1 LFPAWETVFLLP
13 HSGMKPHFEIAFLP
27 QAADFMD
34 QLNDKAREKIFY
46 NIKKSQFVRDE
57 ELLKKIN
64 EFIWEFRTLHNGIA
78 YRLFA
83 FWDKSS
89 GRETIVIA
97 THGFIKKKQK
107 TPLNEIRKAEEIR
120 IAYLKNREKTK

>member
-1 LFPAWETVFLLP
+1 
-13 HSGMKPHFEIAFLP
+13 MP
-27 QAADFMD
+27 QAVDFMEKL
-34 QLNDKAREKIFY
+34 QDKAREKVYY

-57 ELLKKIN
+57 ELLKKLN
-64 EFIWEFRTLHNGIA
+64 DFIWEFRTLHNGIA

-89 GRETIVIA
+89 GKDTLVIA

-107 TPLNEIRKAEEIR
+107 TPANEIRKAEEIR
-120 IAYLKNREKTK
+120 IAYLMNREKTK

>member
-1 LFPAWETVFLLP
+1 
-13 HSGMKPHFEIAFLP
+13 MP
-27 QAADFMD
+27 QAVDFMETL
-34 QLNDKAREKIFY
+34 QDKTREKVYY

-57 ELLKKIN
+57 ELLKKLN
-64 EFIWEFRTLHNGIA
+64 DFIWEFRTLHNGIA

-89 GRETIVIA
+89 GKDTLVMA

-107 TPLNEIRKAEEIR
+107 TPVNEIRKAEEIR
-120 IAYLKNREKTK
+120 IAYLKNREKTR

>member
-1 LFPAWETVFLLP
+1 
-13 HSGMKPHFEIAFLP
+13 LP
-27 QAADFMD
+27 QAVDFMEKL
-34 QLNDKAREKIFY
+34 QDKAREKVYY

-57 ELLKKIN
+57 ELLKKLT

-89 GRETIVIA
+89 GKDTLVIA

-107 TPLNEIRKAEEIR
+107 TPVNEIRKAEEIR
-120 IAYLKNREKTK
+120 IAYMKNREKT

>member
-1 LFPAWETVFLLP
+1 
-13 HSGMKPHFEIAFLP
+13 MP
-27 QAADFMD
+27 QAVDFMEKL
-34 QLNDKAREKIFY
+34 QDKAREKVYY

-57 ELLKKIN
+57 ELLKKLT

-89 GRETIVIA
+89 GKDTLVIA

-107 TPLNEIRKAEEIR
+107 TPVNEIRKAEEIR
-120 IAYLKNREKTK
+120 IAYLKNREKT

>member
-1 LFPAWETVFLLP
+1 MTPQFD
-13 HSGMKPHFEIAFLP
+13 IAFLP
-27 QAADFMD
+27 QAEEFIE

-57 ELLKKIN
+57 ELLKKLN
-64 EFIWEFRTLHNGIA
+64 EFIWEFRTTHNGIA
-78 YRLFA
+78 YRLLA

-89 GRETIVIA
+89 GKETLVIA

-107 TPLNEIRKAEEIR
+107 TPTNEILKAEKIR
-120 IAYLKNREKTK
+120 IAYLKNRDKQK

>member
-1 LFPAWETVFLLP
+1 LFPAWETVFLLT

-78 YRLFA
+78 
-83 FWDKSS
+83 
-89 GRETIVIA
+89 
-97 THGFIKKKQK
+97 
-107 TPLNEIRKAEEIR
+107 
-120 IAYLKNREKTK
+120 

>member
-1 LFPAWETVFLLP
+1 MEKL
-13 HSGMKPHFEIAFLP
+13 
-27 QAADFMD
+27 Q
-34 QLNDKAREKIFY
+34 DKAREKVYY

-57 ELLKKIN
+57 ELLKKLT

-89 GRETIVIA
+89 GKDTLVIA

-107 TPLNEIRKAEEIR
+107 TPVNEIRKAEEIR

>member
-1 LFPAWETVFLLP
+1 
-13 HSGMKPHFEIAFLP
+13 MP
-27 QAADFMD
+27 QAVDFMEKL
-34 QLNDKAREKIFY
+34 QDKAREKVYY

-57 ELLKKIN
+57 ELLKKLT

-89 GRETIVIA
+89 GKDTLVIA

-107 TPLNEIRKAEEIR
+107 TPVNEIRKAEEIR
-120 IAYLKNREKTK
+120 IAYMKNREKT

>member
-1 LFPAWETVFLLP
+1 
-13 HSGMKPHFEIAFLP
+13 MP
-27 QAADFMD
+27 QAVDFMETL
-34 QLNDKAREKIFY
+34 QDKAREKVYY

-57 ELLKKIN
+57 ELLKKLN
-64 EFIWEFRTLHNGIA
+64 EFIWEFRTLHNGIS

-89 GRETIVIA
+89 GKDSLVIA

-107 TPLNEIRKAEEIR
+107 TPVYEIRKAEEIR

>member
-1 LFPAWETVFLLP
+1 
-13 HSGMKPHFEIAFLP
+13 MKPHFEIAFLP
-27 QAADFMD
+27 QAVDFLD
-34 QLNDKAREKIFY
+34 QLNDKAREKVFY

-57 ELLKKIN
+57 ELLKKLN
-64 EFIWEFRTLHNGIA
+64 EFIWEFRTLQNGIA

-83 FWDKSS
+83 FWDKSN
-89 GRETIVIA
+89 GKETFVIA

-107 TPLNEIRKAEEIR
+107 TPTNEIRKAEEIR

>member
-1 LFPAWETVFLLP
+1 MEKL
-13 HSGMKPHFEIAFLP
+13 
-27 QAADFMD
+27 Q
-34 QLNDKAREKIFY
+34 DKAREKVYY

-57 ELLKKIN
+57 ELLKKLN
-64 EFIWEFRTLHNGIA
+64 EFIWEFRTLRNGIA

-89 GRETIVIA
+89 GKDTLVIA

-107 TPLNEIRKAEEIR
+107 TPVNEIRKAEEIR
-120 IAYLKNREKTK
+120 IAYLKNREKT

>member
-1 LFPAWETVFLLP
+1 L
-13 HSGMKPHFEIAFLP
+13 KPHFEIAFLP
-27 QAADFMD
+27 QAVDFMEKL
-34 QLNDKAREKIFY
+34 QDKAREKVYY

-57 ELLKKIN
+57 ELLKKLT

-89 GRETIVIA
+89 GKDTLVIA

-107 TPLNEIRKAEEIR
+107 TPVNEIRKAEEIR
-120 IAYLKNREKTK
+120 IAYMKNREKT

>member
-1 LFPAWETVFLLP
+1 
-13 HSGMKPHFEIAFLP
+13 MP
-27 QAADFMD
+27 QAVDFMETL
-34 QLNDKAREKIFY
+34 QDKAREKVYY

-57 ELLKKIN
+57 ELLKKLN
-64 EFIWEFRTLHNGIA
+64 DFIWEFRTLHNGIA

-89 GRETIVIA
+89 GKDTLVIA

-107 TPLNEIRKAEEIR
+107 TPVNEIRKAEEIR

>member
-1 LFPAWETVFLLP
+1 
-13 HSGMKPHFEIAFLP
+13 MKPHFDIAFLP
-27 QAADFMD
+27 QAEEFIAR
-34 QLNDKAREKIFY
+34 LNDKAREKIFY

-57 ELLKKIN
+57 ELLKKLN
-64 EFIWEFRTLHNGIA
+64 EFIWEFRTIHNGIA

-89 GRETIVIA
+89 GKETLVIA

-107 TPLNEIRKAEEIR
+107 TPANEIRKAEEIR
-120 IAYLKNREKTK
+120 IAYLKNRDKRK

>member
-1 LFPAWETVFLLP
+1 
-13 HSGMKPHFEIAFLP
+13 MP
-27 QAADFMD
+27 QAVDFMEKL
-34 QLNDKAREKIFY
+34 QDKAREKVYY

-57 ELLKKIN
+57 ELLKKLT

-83 FWDKSS
+83 FWNKSS
-89 GRETIVIA
+89 GKDTLVIA

-107 TPLNEIRKAEEIR
+107 TPVNEIRKAEEIR
-120 IAYLKNREKTK
+120 IAYMKNREKT